1 MSKINVEQLKKDIKE
16 EIIKSEI
23 LMSLEDDDGVS
34 LSDIFKG
41 LKKRWKMIAAI
52 TLIVAVAS
60 VYYSLSLPNFYKSSG
75 SVYIEKTKTISLTG
89 SSEVINNAE
98 LIYTSLN
105 CESTTNYIINRFGVA
120 TNPAFIGNVGNSQ
133 KAILYD
139 ELLQK
144 VNKAINI
151 KLEKN
156 SNIITITAET
166 MNSDT
171 SAKIVNAYIEKI
183 SELISEPQ
191 KEHFI
196 FVKKQLDKSKEELF
210 SCEEKYKKFIEDN
223 NITSFESASNTPLLA
238 LEMAKFNREIQ
249 SKEKIFNMLND
260 QYEIAKITNSN
271 ESSKYKI
278 IEKPRATMLKSK
290 PSRSVIVILFS
301 VAGFIIS
308 ICLALALEFSSKKE

>member
-1 MSKINVEQLKKDIKE
+1 M
-16 EIIKSEI
+16 
-23 LMSLEDDDGVS
+23 
-34 LSDIFKG
+34 
-41 LKKRWKMIAAI
+41 
-52 TLIVAVAS
+52 
-60 VYYSLSLPNFYKSSG
+60 
-75 SVYIEKTKTISLTG
+75 
-89 SSEVINNAE
+89 
-98 LIYTSLN
+98 
-105 CESTTNYIINRFGVA
+105 
-120 TNPAFIGNVGNSQ
+120 
-133 KAILYD
+133 
-139 ELLQK
+139 
-144 VNKAINI
+144 
-151 KLEKN
+151 
-156 SNIITITAET
+156 
-166 MNSDT
+166 
-171 SAKIVNAYIEKI
+171 
-183 SELISEPQ
+183 
-191 KEHFI
+191 
-196 FVKKQLDKSKEELF
+196 KKQLDKSKEELF

>member
-1 MSKINVEQLKKDIKE
+1 MSEINVEQLKKDIKE

-105 CESTTNYIINRFGVA
+105 SESTTNYIINIFGVA

-183 SELISEPQ
+183 S
-191 KEHFI
+191 
-196 FVKKQLDKSKEELF
+196 
-210 SCEEKYKKFIEDN
+210 
-223 NITSFESASNTPLLA
+223 
-238 LEMAKFNREIQ
+238 
-249 SKEKIFNMLND
+249 
-260 QYEIAKITNSN
+260 
-271 ESSKYKI
+271 
-278 IEKPRATMLKSK
+278 
-290 PSRSVIVILFS
+290 
-301 VAGFIIS
+301 
-308 ICLALALEFSSKKE
+308 

>member
-1 MSKINVEQLKKDIKE
+1 MSEINVEQLKKDIKE
-16 EIIKSEI
+16 ELIKSEI

-60 VYYSLSLPNFYKSSG
+60 VYYSLSLPNYYKSSG

-98 LIYTSLN
+98 LINTSLN
-105 CESTTNYIINRFGVA
+105 SESTINYIINRFGVA
-120 TNPAFIGNVGNSQ
+120 TNPAFISNVGNSQ

-151 KLEKN
+151 KLEKS

-171 SAKIVNAYIEKI
+171 SAKIVNAYIEKLG
-183 SELISEPQ
+183 ELISEPQ
-191 KEHFI
+191 KEHLI
-196 FVKKQLDKSKEELF
+196 FVKKQLDKSKEELS

-223 NITSFESASNTPLLA
+223 NITSFETASNTPLLA
-238 LEMAKFNREIQ
+238 LEMAKYNREIN
-249 SKEKIFNMLND
+249 SKAKIYNMLND
-260 QYEIAKITNSN
+260 QYEIAKIAISN
-271 ESSKYKI
+271 ENSKYI
-278 IEKPRATMLKSK
+278 IIKKPRATMLKSK

-308 ICLALALEFSSKKE
+308 ICLALALEFFSKKE